1 MSRRAPLWDRRRMPS
16 ASTVTTARTREA
28 LVFGGAMAV
37 AIVHALDDAFLHRG
51 PGVALGQHLLSA
63 ALAVGGGLGAVAV
76 FPALRPGVR
85 AGLAFLLGSLAVVNG
100 AMHVKHAGGSGMS
113 GSDLTGVLAVLA
125 GLVLVALAA
134 SIPWRHR
141 GEVAGSRRRR
151 RARRVLAALLSLL
164 AFVFVVLPMAV
175 AITETHK
182 FREPIG
188 APPDASYREVAFDAS
203 DGVRLSG
210 WYRPTRNGAT
220 IVVLHGG
227 GGDRTGAVAHARL
240 LVRHGYGVLLYDAR
254 GRGRSAGVQNAWG
267 WGWPKDVAGA
277 LAFLKARPEVDPGRI
292 GALGLSTGADVL
304 VQVAGQRTDLAA
316 VVADGTAASSF
327 EDANRVLG
335 LSPTTP
341 IYAVDFLTVGVTSGT
356 TPGPALQDMVQRV
369 TSPLLLVSA
378 GPPEKPFADHYDEVA
393 GDRPVEHWHLPH
405 VGHTAAIREA
415 APAYERRVVAF
426 FDRALRR
433 R

>member
-16 ASTVTTARTREA
+16 ASTVTRARTREA

-51 PGVALGQHLLSA
+51 PGVALGQHLLAA

-76 FPALRPGVR
+76 FPALRPGLR

-125 GLVLVALAA
+125 GLVLVILAA
-134 SIPWRHR
+134 AIPWRHR

-188 APPDASYREVAFDAS
+188 APPDASYREVAFDAG
-203 DGVRLSG
+203 DGIRRSG
-210 WYRPTRNGAT
+210 
-220 IVVLHGG
+220 
-227 GGDRTGAVAHARL
+227 
-240 LVRHGYGVLLYDAR
+240 
-254 GRGRSAGVQNAWG
+254 
-267 WGWPKDVAGA
+267 
-277 LAFLKARPEVDPGRI
+277 
-292 GALGLSTGADVL
+292 
-304 VQVAGQRTDLAA
+304 
-316 VVADGTAASSF
+316 
-327 EDANRVLG
+327 
-335 LSPTTP
+335 
-341 IYAVDFLTVGVTSGT
+341 
-356 TPGPALQDMVQRV
+356 
-369 TSPLLLVSA
+369 
-378 GPPEKPFADHYDEVA
+378 
-393 GDRPVEHWHLPH
+393 
-405 VGHTAAIREA
+405 
-415 APAYERRVVAF
+415 
-426 FDRALRR
+426 
-433 R
+433 